1 MRDGGA
7 GGSKPNGAS
16 KQLERGFLSHVG
28 DRDPR
33 NPGKNQAPSKHERM
47 WSYAKRHI
55 PKPVPAPPKKPPPAP
70 PRVHGVWKEPAAAP
84 EEFAAAP
91 EDNNFR
97 GEWPSAWGG
106 REDVRGP
113 HQNASRVDRG
123 RRGMRLQPDALH
135 DRGAAREMTE
145 LERLEMEHR
154 VHQQKLRE
162 LSLV

>member
-1 MRDGGA
+1 
-7 GGSKPNGAS
+7 
-16 KQLERGFLSHVG
+16 VG

-47 WSYAKRHI
+47 WSYAKRYI
-55 PKPVPAPPKKPPPAP
+55 PKPVPAPPKKAPPAP

-123 RRGMRLQPDALH
+123 RRGMQLQPDALH